1 MGGGL
6 TSPQILVPST
16 CLSHPARSKS
26 RKASKRTQQHKQ
38 VKNCYNP
45 PPPPRRVADVA
56 PWWAGLKESLEIP
69 SGPSA
74 LFEKLYGN
82 RPSRNCSAPG
92 QKGPLFRMPLRRL
105 LAAAPLCSALLIA
118 VAPWGA
124 MANAPKT
131 VTGQAYA
138 VAQVASIED
147 FNDNLPISP
156 DHWAYGRLSELVERN
171 CVAGFPDKTFRG
183 DQRATRYEVAALL
196 ESCLASASLEPDPKP
211 PPTNEENQNI
221 FVPTLILL
229 IGITSFIVYQFFL
242 LRRIKNLGKDVEK
255 ILEISQERRPELQ
268 NRIGIIS
275 GVLTIVSVPLSFF
288 GFLWQIQQQK
298 SVPTTPPQE
307 TAPRETTGSL
317 SMGHNP
323 DHLPA
328 KHNTLAVS
336 LHLPESASANCQ
348 GLLAHGP
355 AASPLGQIHQKPES
369 PRILQT

>member
-1 MGGGL
+1 
-6 TSPQILVPST
+6 
-16 CLSHPARSKS
+16 
-26 RKASKRTQQHKQ
+26 
-38 VKNCYNP
+38 
-45 PPPPRRVADVA
+45 
-56 PWWAGLKESLEIP
+56 
-69 SGPSA
+69 
-74 LFEKLYGN
+74 
-82 RPSRNCSAPG
+82 
-92 QKGPLFRMPLRRL
+92 
-105 LAAAPLCSALLIA
+105 
-118 VAPWGA
+118 

-131 VTGQAYA
+131 GTGQAYA

-196 ESCLASASLEPDPKP
+196 ESCLASASLEPDPNP

-255 ILEISQERRPELQ
+255 ILEISQKRRPELQ
-268 NRIGIIS
+268 NRIGVIS
-275 GVLTIVSVPLSFF
+275 GVLTIMSFP
-288 GFLWQIQQQK
+288 FLFLQQIQQLWQTEPQK
-298 SVPTTPPQE
+298 SVPTILPQE

-336 LHLPESASANCQ
+336 LHLPESASANSQ

-355 AASPLGQIHQKPES
+355 AASPLVQIHQKPES
-369 PRILQT
+369 PRILQI